1 MTRVTA
7 ASRIAG
13 MSDKPISAA
22 ERVRASEDRKIAAG
36 GRRMPG
42 GVMPADA
49 ASALDVLMAEGYG
62 TSASGC
68 IYRAIV
74 EAAEQFSKRR

>member
-1 MTRVTA
+1 MPKKPTA
-7 ASRIAG
+7 T
-13 MSDKPISAA
+13 AA
-22 ERVRASEDRKIAAG
+22 ERVRASELRKIRDG

-49 ASALDVLMAEGYG
+49 ADALGVLQAEGYG
-62 TSASGC
+62 DSASTC

-74 EAAEQFSKRR
+74 EAAERYRK